1 MSKGRKRAMGGSA
14 GGMGQ
19 STLASLKT
27 ISWRGKASTP
37 GATGGSTLANG
48 AAIRCMARGSIFG
61 PMEGKAFLFHFIYK
75 KKKKR

>member
-27 ISWRGKASTP
+27 ISCRGKASTS
-37 GATGGSTLANG
+37 GATGGSILGNG
-48 AAIRCMARGSIFG
+48 ATIRCMARGSIFG
-61 PMEGKAFLFHFIYK
+61 PMEGKAFRFHSIS